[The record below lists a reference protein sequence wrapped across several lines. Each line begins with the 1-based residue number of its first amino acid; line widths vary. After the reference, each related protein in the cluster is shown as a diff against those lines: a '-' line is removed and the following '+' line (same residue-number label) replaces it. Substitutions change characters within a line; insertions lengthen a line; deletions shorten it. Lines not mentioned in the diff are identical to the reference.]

1 MSSRHSRN
9 LSASLYIRGLAE
21 KVRYEDLKKIFG
33 RYGRIVDITLPLD
46 YYTRDAK
53 GYGFVEYE
61 ESRDAEEALHALDRY
76 RLLGRE
82 LEVEFARGDRKTP
95 SEMRSRE
102 KEARH
107 SGSRGGGGGGEFGR
121 RDRSRSRDRRQ
132 RSGSPVGRDRRRG
145 GTRSRSPYSRSP
157 VPRRYEDLKKIF
169 GRYGRIVDITLPLD
183 YYTRDAKGF
192 GFVEYEES
200 RDAEEALHA
209 LDRYRLLGR
218 ELEVE
223 FARGDRKT
231 PSEMRAREKES
242 RHSGGRGGGGGG
254 EFGRRDRSRS
264 RDRRQRSGSPVGRD
278 RRRGGTRSR
287 SPYSRSPVPRR

>member
-33 RYGRIVDITLPLD
+33 RYGRLVDITLPLD

-61 ESRDAEEALHALDRY
+61 ESRDAEEALNALDRY

-102 KEARH
+102 KEARY
-107 SGSRGGGGGGEFGR
+107 GRGGGGGGDVGR

-132 RSGSPVGRDRRRG
+132 RSGSPVPRDRRRG
-145 GTRSRSPYSRSP
+145 AVSRSRSPHSRSP
-157 VPRRYEDLKKIF
+157 VARRP
-169 GRYGRIVDITLPLD
+169 V
-183 YYTRDAKGF
+183 
-192 GFVEYEES
+192 S
-200 RDAEEALHA
+200 
-209 LDRYRLLGR
+209 
-218 ELEVE
+218 
-223 FARGDRKT
+223 
-231 PSEMRAREKES
+231 
-242 RHSGGRGGGGGG
+242 
-254 EFGRRDRSRS
+254 RSRS
-264 RDRRQRSGSPVGRD
+264 KSASPSYGKRNGARAGSAARRVS
-278 RRRGGTRSR
+278 RSR
-287 SPYSRSPVPRR
+287 SPGDN

>member
-9 LSASLYIRGLAE
+9 LSASLYVRGLAE
-21 KVRYEDLKKIFG
+21 RVRYD
-33 RYGRIVDITLPLD
+33 
-46 YYTRDAK
+46 
-53 GYGFVEYE
+53 
-61 ESRDAEEALHALDRY
+61 
-76 RLLGRE
+76 
-82 LEVEFARGDRKTP
+82 
-95 SEMRSRE
+95 
-102 KEARH
+102 
-107 SGSRGGGGGGEFGR
+107 
-121 RDRSRSRDRRQ
+121 
-132 RSGSPVGRDRRRG
+132 
-145 GTRSRSPYSRSP
+145 
-157 VPRRYEDLKKIF
+157 DLKKIF

-209 LDRYRLLGR
+209 LDRYRLYGR

-242 RHSGGRGGGGGG
+242 RHGSRAG

-264 RDRRQRSGSPVGRD
+264 RDRRQRSPSPVGRD
-278 RRRGGTRSR
+278 RRRGGSRSR
-287 SPYSRSPVPRR
+287 SPYSRSPIPRRGGSRSHSKSVSPSYAKRNGGAAGNSSGIRRGSRSRSPADS

>member
-1 MSSRHSRN
+1 MSGRHSRN

-95 SEMRSRE
+95 SEMRARE
-102 KEARH
+102 KESRY
-107 SGSRGGGGGGEFGR
+107 GRGGGGGDHGR

-132 RSGSPVGRDRRRG
+132 RSGSPVNRDRRRG
-145 GTRSRSPYSRSP
+145 GGSRSRSPHSRSP
-157 VPRRYEDLKKIF
+157 VPRR
-169 GRYGRIVDITLPLD
+169 P
-183 YYTRDAKGF
+183 A
-192 GFVEYEES
+192 S
-200 RDAEEALHA
+200 
-209 LDRYRLLGR
+209 
-218 ELEVE
+218 
-223 FARGDRKT
+223 
-231 PSEMRAREKES
+231 
-242 RHSGGRGGGGGG
+242 
-254 EFGRRDRSRS
+254 RSRS
-264 RDRRQRSGSPVGRD
+264 RSGTPNYNKRNGSGNGNGGRRIS
-278 RRRGGTRSR
+278 RSR
-287 SPYSRSPVPRR
+287 SPADN